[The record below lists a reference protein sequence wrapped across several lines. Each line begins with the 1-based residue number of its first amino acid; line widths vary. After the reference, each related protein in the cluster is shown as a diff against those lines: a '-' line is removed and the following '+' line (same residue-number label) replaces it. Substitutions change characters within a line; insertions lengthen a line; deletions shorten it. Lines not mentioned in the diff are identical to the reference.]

1 MQQMLIPVARQT
13 SSDASRPEGEWKAVA
28 DQFLY
33 SWRPHR
39 AAMLARG
46 DCRELLQ
53 NVASDS
59 IDLVVTDPPYF
70 IDRMDGSWNDGKLS
84 ASAAKSGVIGGLP
97 VGMKFDRRQGTALQE
112 FMQPVAAELYRVLK
126 PGAFCIVFAQA
137 RLYHRMAMAIDEAG
151 FEIRDMLAWK
161 YEGQAKAFSQDHFVR
176 RDKSFSADERERLLA
191 ELAGYKTPQL
201 KPQLEP
207 MVLAQKPRIGTF
219 VENWQKY
226 GVGLVNFNESLDG
239 RCPGNVMEVSKRE
252 PGKEKI
258 EHLTVKPV
266 RLISHL
272 IRLFSRPGQTVLD
285 PFCGSGSHGMAALSN
300 NRRFIGFEREEKYI
314 EIAAERLRRELSDN
328 PK

>member
-1 MQQMLIPVARQT
+1 MQQMLIPVASRA
-13 SSDASRPEGEWKAVA
+13 SSDAFMPEVEWEVFA
-28 DQFLY
+28 DQFLFP
-33 SWRPHR
+33 RHPHP
-39 AAMLARG
+39 AALLALG
-46 DCRELLQ
+46 DCRELLR
-53 NVASDS
+53 NVISDS

-70 IDRMDGSWNDGKLS
+70 IDRMDGNWDDGKLA
-84 ASAAKSGVIGGLP
+84 ASAEKSGVIGRLP
-97 VGMKFDRRQGTALQE
+97 VGMKFDRRQGSQLQE

-126 PGAFCIVFAQA
+126 PGAFCIVFSQA
-137 RLYHRMAMAIDEAG
+137 RLYHRMAIAIDEAG

-161 YEGQAKAFSQDHFVR
+161 YEGQAKAFSQDHFIR
-176 RDKSFSADERERLLA
+176 RDDSLPANEKKRLLA

-219 VENWQKY
+219 VENWQRY

-258 EHLTVKPV
+258 AHLTVKPV

-272 IRLFSRPGQTVLD
+272 IRLFSRPGQIVLD
-285 PFCGSGSHGMAALSN
+285 PFCGSGSHGMAAVAN
-300 NRRFIGFEREEKYI
+300 NRKFIGFEREEKYLG
-314 EIAAERLRRELSDN
+314 IAAERLGSL
-328 PK
+328 PV